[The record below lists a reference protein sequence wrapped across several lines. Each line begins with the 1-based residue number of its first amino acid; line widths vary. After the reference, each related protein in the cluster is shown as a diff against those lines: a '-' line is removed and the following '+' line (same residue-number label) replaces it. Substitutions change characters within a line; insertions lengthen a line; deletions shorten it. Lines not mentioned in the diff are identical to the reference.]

1 MALLEDVVPQTQPEG
16 TGWNLVQP
24 QDIAWPGEVPSDELA
39 LKLTLQ
45 DTALAESWV
54 QHRGLPIE
62 WNLVERLYLAQVPIA
77 YWEGT
82 QVPRSHIG
90 VPLVY
95 EHVESLLPQI
105 MNGLFSTQPPFE
117 SLPRPGT
124 SMDTARANDALL
136 GWQLDRM
143 AWEREARLGLKYCF
157 LYGNGIWKWGWRT
170 ESRTRKIRKRAQKP
184 EVRFTP
190 VGALVIPTPESARV
204 VTETREEKFG
214 APFVEAVNIRHL
226 LVDPGCRTSDI
237 RDAKY
242 VVHRLYMTVLELD
255 ALRDSDGYTIP
266 ERSELQRIVEPPQET
281 PYTGALETRGVDLG
295 LHKEFK
301 AQPRSY
307 EDSVDPLQR
316 PLEVLE
322 YWTADWVFTVLQRKL
337 VIRKERNPFG
347 RIPFLSVAFADVLD
361 SFWGL
366 GVGKLIGNEQRT
378 QQGILNATLDD
389 LALNLM
395 GMYVRVR
402 GTNTPSQQLR
412 VRPGAFLDVDGSA
425 DNIQPLQ
432 RNPIGNAPLEIMSLS
447 DARAQRITAAAE
459 IATQGSFPSRN
470 SSVTRT
476 ATGVMSLN
484 SGTSSRLQALVESFS
499 RQVFVPLLETMH
511 ELNSERLHPDDLAM
525 ILSNDLRIA
534 YTGDPLELVNVR
546 ADFTVLAGSKLQA
559 KAQMASTVPL
569 LYQFLLTE
577 PVMQSL
583 AQEGKKVNVEEMVKM
598 LFDVSG
604 WPNRQDVIAPMTQ
617 QEQQMMVAN
626 SPAGQAAIK
635 AQGAAQVQ
643 SQRDQNARE
652 MLDESNVARA
662 GREVIRT
669 LLRNADSQSLGQR
682 VTSD

>member
-1 MALLEDVVPQTQPEG
+1 MPLIETILPDAQPEG
-16 TGWNLVQP
+16 VAWDLIQP
-24 QDIAWPGEVPSDELA
+24 TDITWPGDTPSDELA
-39 LKLTLQ
+39 LKMVMQ
-45 DTALAESWV
+45 DTVLAESWV
-54 QHRGLPIE
+54 QHRGLPVE
-62 WNLVERLYLAQVPIA
+62 WNLYERLYLAQVPLA
-77 YWEGT
+77 FWEGT
-82 QVPRSHIG
+82 QVARSHIG

-95 EHVESLLPQI
+95 EHVESVLPQL
-105 MNGLFSTQPPFE
+105 MNGLFAAEPPFE
-117 SLPRPGT
+117 SVPYPGT
-124 SMDTARANDALL
+124 SMDAARANDALL

-143 AWEREARLGLKYCF
+143 GWAREARLGLKYCA
-157 LYGNGIWKWGWRT
+157 LYGNGVWKWGW
-170 ESRTRKIRKRAQKP
+170 EARTRKRRVQRRARKP
-184 EVRFTP
+184 EMRFTP
-190 VGALVIPTPESARV
+190 LGPLIIPTPESARV
-204 VTETREEKFG
+204 TVETRTETIEG
-214 APFVEAVNIRHL
+214 PWVEAVNIRHV

-242 VVHRLYMTVLELD
+242 VVHRMYMTVLELD
-255 ALRDSDGYTIP
+255 ALRSDPGYTIP
-266 ERSELQRIVEPPQET
+266 SRADLQRIVEPPAEQA
-281 PYTGALETRGVDLG
+281 YTGALETRGVDLG

-322 YWTADWVFTVLQRKL
+322 YWTAEWVFTVLQRKL
-337 VIRKERNPFG
+337 VLRKERNPFG
-347 RIPFLSVAFADVLD
+347 RVPFLSVSFADVLD

-366 GVGKLIGNEQRT
+366 GIGKLIGNEQRT

-425 DNIQPLQ
+425 ENIQPLA
-432 RNPIGNAPLEIMSLS
+432 RNPIGSTPLEIMALS
-447 DARAQRITAAAE
+447 DQRAQRITAASE
-459 IATQGSFPSRN
+459 ISTQGSFPTRN
-470 SSVTRT
+470 SSITRT
-476 ATGVMSLN
+476 ATGVASLN
-484 SGTSSRLQALVESFS
+484 AGTSARLQALVESFS

-511 ELNSERLHPDDLAM
+511 ELNGERLSPDALSR

-546 ADFTVLAGSKLQA
+546 ADFRVLAASKLAARQ
-559 KAQMASTVPL
+559 QMAQTVPL

-604 WPNRQDVIAPMTQ
+604 WPNRQNVIVSMTQ
-617 QEQQMMVAN
+617 QEQQQVLAN

-635 AQGAAQVQ
+635 AQGAAAVQ
-643 SQRDQNARE
+643 QQKQRHEQQ
-652 MLDESNVARA
+652 MLDEENVSRS
-662 GREVIRT
+662 GRDVIRT
-669 LLRNADSQSLGQR
+669 LLRNADSASLGEHITQ
-682 VTSD
+682 